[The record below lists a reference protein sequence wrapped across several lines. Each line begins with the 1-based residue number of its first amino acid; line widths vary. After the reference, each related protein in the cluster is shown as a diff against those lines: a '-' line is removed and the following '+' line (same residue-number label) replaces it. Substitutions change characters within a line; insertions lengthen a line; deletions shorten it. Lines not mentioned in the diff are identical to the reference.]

1 MFRVAHSG
9 LEPLPHLSNPGF
21 NPFINPF
28 QRFFAFTPAL
38 KPPVEDNGP
47 MWPTPGVHGFYWRQT
62 PICPSEGRLTGLEA
76 IKYGARTED
85 LFI

>member
-1 MFRVAHSG
+1 
-9 LEPLPHLSNPGF
+9 
-21 NPFINPF
+21 
-28 QRFFAFTPAL
+28 L

-47 MWPTPGVHGFYWRQT
+47 MWPRPGVRGFDWRQT
-62 PICPSEGRLTGLEA
+62 PICPSECRLTGLEA